1 MAVFFSLSSLSHI
14 WTMISLTLVFF
25 WIGFLSVVPY
35 LALCFYGAFVCKEQ
49 NLKKKYNAQWAL
61 VTGGS
66 SGIGAAIVRKLASQG
81 LNVVV
86 VALDDALM
94 AKFKDTIAEEF
105 PNNQFRFVGC
115 DLSDAEGQSYLD
127 AVKQQTDDIDI
138 QILCNNAGFISTG
151 AFADITFKR
160 NMANYHTNVTAG
172 LTLTHYFLNKMLDKG
187 LKGLVTFTSSS
198 AGFIPN
204 PMSALYSSTKI
215 FLTTFAAS
223 LAAEYTEDGI
233 DVLVVHPSPINSN
246 FYSNAGKM
254 SALLSAQK
262 LSSPPSVIADTICR
276 NAGKVVVSDQ
286 GPITVVMKVLLV
298 KLLDWN
304 VFTEIMKIALP
315 FNGDYKA
322 MKLRRQAKQ
331 D

>member
-1 MAVFFSLSSLSHI
+1 MLSIIYS
-14 WTMISLTLVFF
+14 VFF
-25 WIGFLSVVPY
+25 WIGFLAVVPY
-35 LALCFYGAFVCKEQ
+35 LALVLYGAYVCKEQ
-49 NLKKKYNAQWAL
+49 DLKKKYNAKWAL

-66 SGIGAAIVRKLASQG
+66 SGIGAAIVRKLAAQG

-86 VALDDALM
+86 VALDDQFLTS
-94 AKFKDTIAEEF
+94 FKETIVTEF
-105 PNNQFRFVGC
+105 PQVTFRFVGC
-115 DLSDAEGQSYLD
+115 DLSDAQGTAYMAAIRE
-127 AVKQQTDDIDI
+127 QTDDIDV
-138 QILCNNAGFISTG
+138 QVVCNNAGFITTG
-151 AFADITFKR
+151 AFADIALGR
-160 NMANYHTNVTAG
+160 NMANYNTNVTAC
-172 LTLTHYFLNKMLDKG
+172 LQITHHFLNRLLDRK

-204 PMSALYSSTKI
+204 PMSSLYASTKI

-223 LAAEYTEDGI
+223 LAAEYAEDGI

-262 LSSPPSVIADTICR
+262 LSSSPSVIADTICC

-286 GPITVVMKVLLV
+286 GIITVVMKIITTKV
-298 KLLDWN
+298 LDWN
-304 VFTEIMKIALP
+304 VFTEIMKLALRYT
-315 FNGDYKA
+315 GDYKA
-322 MKLRRQAKQ
+322 MKVQRQSNKQ